1 MLGSAIIG
9 SMTVV
14 NAGRP
19 NQPCRLQE
27 SKLFRGQNLG
37 LSQPLSGVVVD
48 AEFFPPQSPA

>member
-1 MLGSAIIG
+1 MLGLAIIG